1 MYSKQDTK
9 TFTFG
14 KISFTVENY
23 RGLYF
28 LSDKVKQEVA
38 KLSKEEAKT
47 ANSEAWKQKKY
58 ATKETSLYCNASFA
72 GNSDR
77 YEEAAATYNIAE
89 QVIKITYKQMMG
101 YKI

>member
-14 KISFTVENY
+14 KISFTVKNY

-28 LSDKVKQEVA
+28 LSDKVRQDVA

-47 ANSEAWKQKKY
+47 ANSEAWKQKKL
-58 ATKETSLYCNASFA
+58 AAKESHAYQNVSIA
-72 GNSDR
+72 GNFDR
-77 YEEAAATYNIAE
+77 LGVKRAQA
-89 QVIKITYKQMMG
+89 VIS
-101 YKI
+101 